1 MMMVVVAVEYYVYQ
15 LSPFGQVRFVWL
27 GEKHQRLCVCQFK
40 IISTPCCCN
49 LHIPSQRKHAILQL
63 QYEIACLRWDVGV
76 IWQWHL
82 LFYFVCCESVHC

>member
-1 MMMVVVAVEYYVYQ
+1 MVVVAVEYYVYQ

-49 LHIPSQRKHAILQL
+49 LYKQ
-63 QYEIACLRWDVGV
+63 
-76 IWQWHL
+76 L
-82 LFYFVCCESVHC
+82 LFYFVFFIGPMCTWGPIIG